1 MSGGQGDAVPLA
13 SSAIKSAPPGFT
25 PCRSLADASPDAG
38 LSARQV
44 DVMHLTAQGKSNKD
58 IAQALGLAEVTVKV
72 HVNALF
78 RNLNITTEPKR
89 PR

>member
-1 MSGGQGDAVPLA
+1 
-13 SSAIKSAPPGFT
+13 
-25 PCRSLADASPDAG
+25 
-38 LSARQV
+38 
-44 DVMHLTAQGKSNKD
+44 MHLTAQGKSNKD